1 MKQPIIS
8 GSSRIRRTPYSKRV
22 EEAGVKSYSVYNHM
36 LLPTVFDTLENDYHH
51 LKRAV
56 QVWDVSVERQIEII
70 GPDATKILQMVT
82 PRDISKME
90 DDQCYYIPMVDKYGY
105 MINDPVAVKLEKNR
119 YWISIAD
126 SDVIY
131 YFKGLA
137 EGMGLNVNIFEP
149 DVNILSIQGPK
160 SKILIEKMFGKEIS
174 ELKFFRHGKVNF
186 NGKEMIVARSGWSH
200 QMCYEVYVDGSEYG
214 QDMWDKF
221 FSIGKDFDVRAGCPN
236 LIERIESGL
245 LSYGNDINGNN
256 TPYEAGLGKF
266 LSSGVSKGCLAYE
279 ILQSKME
286 PQRLIKPIEITG
298 EPIKPITYSLKVS
311 NADSEVVGQISS
323 AAWSPDFKV
332 NVAIG
337 MIDREYWKQKNNLFL
352 NISEDDRRK
361 IFIKD
366 KFWS

>member
-1 MKQPIIS
+1 MHQPTIS

-51 LKRAV
+51 LKTAV

-137 EGMGLNVNIFEP
+137 EGIGLN
-149 DVNILSIQGPK
+149 LS
-160 SKILIEKMFGKEIS
+160 LIHI
-174 ELKFFRHGKVNF
+174 
-186 NGKEMIVARSGWSH
+186 
-200 QMCYEVYVDGSEYG
+200 
-214 QDMWDKF
+214 
-221 FSIGKDFDVRAGCPN
+221 
-236 LIERIESGL
+236 
-245 LSYGNDINGNN
+245 
-256 TPYEAGLGKF
+256 
-266 LSSGVSKGCLAYE
+266 
-279 ILQSKME
+279 
-286 PQRLIKPIEITG
+286 
-298 EPIKPITYSLKVS
+298 
-311 NADSEVVGQISS
+311 
-323 AAWSPDFKV
+323 
-332 NVAIG
+332 
-337 MIDREYWKQKNNLFL
+337 
-352 NISEDDRRK
+352 
-361 IFIKD
+361 
-366 KFWS
+366 

>member
-245 LSYGNDINGNN
+245 LSFGNDINGNN

-311 NADSEVVGQISS
+311 NADGEVVGQISS

-337 MIDREYWKQKNNLFL
+337 MIDREYWKQKIIYF
-352 NISEDDRRK
+352 
-361 IFIKD
+361 
-366 KFWS
+366 

>member
-1 MKQPIIS
+1 MHQPTIS

-22 EEAGVKSYSVYNHM
+22 EEAGVKSYSIYNHM

-266 LSSGVSKGCLAYE
+266 LSSGVSEGCLAYD
-279 ILQSKME
+279 ILRTKTE

-298 EPIKPITYSLKVS
+298 EPIKPITYSLQVLNS
-311 NADSEVVGQISS
+311 NGEVVGQITS

-337 MIDREYWKQKNNLFL
+337 MIDREYWNEKNSLFL
-352 NISEDDRRK
+352 NFTKNDKRQI
-361 IFIKD
+361 IIND